1 LESVEIAVVAVTL
14 GIAAGEWPEA
24 VGGALVAA
32 VGLVAFAFWLRAPLA
47 RVPVKPTKF
56 FAAALLMGFGTYWL
70 GEGLGY
76 GWPGGTL
83 AVLWLPLLWGL
94 LMALAAT
101 VLRRRSGTKRATP
114 IR

>member
-1 LESVEIAVVAVTL
+1 
-14 GIAAGEWPEA
+14 
-24 VGGALVAA
+24 
-32 VGLVAFAFWLRAPLA
+32 VGLILFAVLLRSPLA
-47 RVPVKPTKF
+47 RVPVKAMKF
-56 FAAALLMGFGTYWL
+56 FASMLLMGFGTYWL

-94 LMALAAT
+94 LMALAAA
-101 VLRRRSGTKRATP
+101 VLRRRSRTKRATP